1 VTQNVSEMNPC
12 PDGANYAA
20 TGKLL
25 AVSDFFPSVTA
36 YVTVPVGYGG
46 LIYDLLNIGNII
58 TLQVLPQPNNTTST
72 AATTVTTSGQN
83 STSGWLIKIPQENE
97 PQSKTGKVVSE
108 QGGVEGQRKEVNVE
122 SYSKVAKIG
131 QILKDIEF
139 PVTKQKILEHI
150 KQLHS
155 DSQENEVILEK
166 LEKLEERECRNVSDI
181 TMAAGLVY

>member
-1 VTQNVSEMNPC
+1 M
-12 PDGANYAA
+12 
-20 TGKLL
+20 
-25 AVSDFFPSVTA
+25 
-36 YVTVPVGYGG
+36 
-46 LIYDLLNIGNII
+46 
-58 TLQVLPQPNNTTST
+58 
-72 AATTVTTSGQN
+72 
-83 STSGWLIKIPQENE
+83 
-97 PQSKTGKVVSE
+97 VSE

-139 PVTKQKILEHI
+139 PVTKQKIIEHI

-166 LEKLEERECRNVSDI
+166 LEKLDEREYRNVSDI